1 MKNVCTFCTKSM
13 KILSQSA
20 IVYDVKCTKK
30 LQIAISYVAKY
41 SFFQLKFAIM
51 EVERTFVRHYEGK
64 SNLNTL
70 PDDIIICAPF
80 SNLQMNFEIF
90 M

>member
-1 MKNVCTFCTKSM
+1 M

-30 LQIAISYVAKY
+30 LQIAICYVAKY